1 MTIGTTRFFQNNS
14 ELFSRLNEDLKS
26 LQSQAGS
33 GKADL
38 KLSENF
44 RDVAKLSAA
53 DEMRSQTKQ
62 FIANSGRVQ
71 TDLETLDLAMDRL
84 QNALIRLQ
92 EVSVESSNDVLLPE
106 ERQRF
111 IAEAKMLKDEIVEIA
126 NQSDSFGNSLF
137 GGVSGKHLPFEMSG
151 DGKVSFLGSAMAK
164 QISVSNGLTVMQNFS
179 GADVFLNAKGPNGN
193 FSVFELVDDLVSS
206 LSQDLN
212 SGTSSNLL
220 LNANSVVLEMP
231 DTGSEAELSLT
242 FRTPSG
248 TAEFTSTVY
257 GNDYFALES
266 QINSQTT
273 ATGIS
278 ATYLGGNRISLQSTS
293 DELVV
298 ESFTSK
304 GMTDAAPKLK
314 ALDPITF
321 AIKETISQI
330 ALNNSD
336 ISARITDAFEHFATK
351 RAEVSAASRR
361 AQDAE
366 EANMDILV
374 SLEEDMADIEDADLA
389 AILTRIEMLMVQKDA
404 AQATFT
410 RITSKSLFD
419 FLG

>member
-38 KLSENF
+38 KLSESF

-53 DEMRSQTKQ
+53 DEMRTQTKQ

-151 DGKVSFLGSAMAK
+151 DGKVSFVGSAMAK

-304 GMTDAAPKLK
+304 GMTDVAPKLK

-374 SLEEDMADIEDADLA
+374 SLEEDIADIEDADLA

>member
-53 DEMRSQTKQ
+53 DEMRTQTKQ

-314 ALDPITF
+314 ALDAITF

-374 SLEEDMADIEDADLA
+374 SLEEDIADIEDADLA

>member
-53 DEMRSQTKQ
+53 DEMRTQTKQ

-179 GADVFLNAKGPNGN
+179 GADVFLNAKGPNSN

-374 SLEEDMADIEDADLA
+374 SLEEDIADIEDADLA

>member
-38 KLSENF
+38 KLSESF

-53 DEMRSQTKQ
+53 DEMRTQTKQ

-179 GADVFLNAKGPNGN
+179 GADVFQNAKGPSGR

-231 DTGSEAELSLT
+231 DTGSEAELSFT

-374 SLEEDMADIEDADLA
+374 SLEEDIAEIEDADLA

>member
-151 DGKVSFLGSAMAK
+151 DGKVSFVGSAMAK

-374 SLEEDMADIEDADLA
+374 SLEEDIADIEDADLA

>member
-53 DEMRSQTKQ
+53 DEMRTQTKQ

-374 SLEEDMADIEDADLA
+374 SLEEDIADIEDADLA

-419 FLG
+419 FLS

>member
-53 DEMRSQTKQ
+53 DEMRTQTKQ

-92 EVSVESSNDVLLPE
+92 EVSVESSNDVLLSE

-193 FSVFELVDDLVSS
+193 FSVFDLVDDLVSS

-374 SLEEDMADIEDADLA
+374 SLEEDIADIEDADLA

-419 FLG
+419 FLS